1 MRAFVIQTSL
11 GLPNLNMKEKTK
23 MNSGLSIV
31 KTRHRAYDL
40 FDASHLQFILR
51 AEGIRTVRL
60 T

>member
-1 MRAFVIQTSL
+1 MRAFAIQTSL

-23 MNSGLSIV
+23 ICIC
-31 KTRHRAYDL
+31 AYGL